1 MLVQRME
8 IWRPGRASQR
18 VVPMAILISGSRGRE
33 KEGRETGIMEGFEP
47 SVRKP
52 ISFRDG
58 QLPFTGGQ
66 RHFLLSVKVVK
77 MECQ

>member
-8 IWRPGRASQR
+8 IWRPGKAPQKI
-18 VVPMAILISGSRGRE
+18 VLMAILKSGSRGRE

-52 ISFRDG
+52 ISLRDG
-58 QLPFTGGQ
+58 HLPPARGQ
-66 RHFLLSVKVVK
+66 RHFLFSVKVVK
-77 MECQ
+77 MGCR